1 MTVYE
6 KNLQALG
13 KAYTDMDVLIR
24 DARTELKEETEL
36 FEEKSVDGETI
47 LRVKKDGRICYLNGR
62 RNTREPAKMWVKN
75 QRTLVWILQVG
86 WKSIFLCSVSRDLR
100 AWI

>member
-62 RNTREPAKMWVKN
+62 KIRKHCFPMHRYLSWGWGTGHIYRNW
-75 QRTLVWILQVG
+75 
-86 WKSIFLCSVSRDLR
+86 
-100 AWI
+100 